1 VCHDCDRGKSTRV
14 AGRVR
19 ARVRAITGGKRA
31 ARCVQARD
39 SPLILAIVRRAGDFA
54 ADARGGAPRR
64 GPIPGAHLM
73 IQMIGWEHRRR
84 AAGPRRPA
92 RRAGRGEETRR
103 GPRWKRAGN
112 SSSVPHGAEEERL
125 RRGER
130 RREGGITGLRD
141 TRMRWRHAGNHRRGL
156 RGRGSRGSRRA
167 RAGTSGGGHRA
178 RPPRCLVPR
187 HVRPLQRLLTVA
199 RCLSTPL
206 DPSRVAVVAQAL
218 RPSRADATT
227 RVGKG
232 DPFAPSPSRRDAR
245 PSRGPSRLRTGGM
258 RETTR

>member
-1 VCHDCDRGKSTRV
+1 VW
-14 AGRVR
+14 
-19 ARVRAITGGKRA
+19 AITGGKRA
-31 ARCVQARD
+31 ARCVHARD